1 MITNSDKFLAEQ
13 FAELAEEYD
22 EARRRHSEGMALTKT
37 LERSVAFESI
47 ETTLAEKLQHCCREA
62 ADRLRRNDAAGA
74 LIVLEKGLRL

>member
-1 MITNSDKFLAEQ
+1 MITNDDRKMAEA

-22 EARRRHSEGMALTKT
+22 EARRRHNEGMALTKT
-37 LERSVAFESI
+37 IERSIAFESP
-47 ETTLAEKLQHCCREA
+47 ETTRAEKLQHVCREA

>member
-1 MITNSDKFLAEQ
+1 MISANDKKMAEA

-22 EARRRHSEGMALTKT
+22 EARRRHNEERGLTKT
-37 LERSVAFESI
+37 LERSVAFESR
-47 ETTLAEKLQHCCREA
+47 ETTRAEKLEAICREA